1 MQSKGLSPGKHGPA
15 FRMAQ
20 LTLEISLGHPEAT
33 KSFWVGDNL
42 LLLGSQ
48 RGDIRDGKERFLCLL
63 FLFPRIQ
70 ETAKASWAD
79 VGIWTSRDAQL
90 PP

>member
-1 MQSKGLSPGKHGPA
+1 MRVRGPGKRGPA

-20 LTLEISLGHPEAT
+20 LTLEISLGRLEAT
-33 KSFWVGDNL
+33 MSFWVGDNL

-48 RGDIRDGKERFLCLL
+48 RGDIRDGKEWFLCCVV
-63 FLFPRIQ
+63 FFSPGMQ
-70 ETAKASWAD
+70 ETAKETWAD
-79 VGIWTSRDAQL
+79 MGIRTSRDTQL